1 LLNRR
6 PSPEN
11 NAVDDTADPD
21 TQPDAYLAPHQASST
36 GKSTRL
42 NRWLLLSFGSRLLIC
57 STCKES
63 YHGMRTNGSQCE
75 RCSNEVLYFSFH
87 RSVPLFLNTV
97 RRFYLAQR
105 TSF

>member
-11 NAVDDTADPD
+11 NTVDDTADPD
-21 TQPDAYLAPHQASST
+21 TQLDVYLAPYQQVAIAAFFE
-36 GKSTRL
+36 RI
-42 NRWLLLSFGSRLLIC
+42 NSFGSRLLNC
-57 STCKES
+57 LTCKES
-63 YHGMRTNGSQCE
+63 YHGMQTNGSQCE

-97 RRFYLAQR
+97 RRFYLAQK